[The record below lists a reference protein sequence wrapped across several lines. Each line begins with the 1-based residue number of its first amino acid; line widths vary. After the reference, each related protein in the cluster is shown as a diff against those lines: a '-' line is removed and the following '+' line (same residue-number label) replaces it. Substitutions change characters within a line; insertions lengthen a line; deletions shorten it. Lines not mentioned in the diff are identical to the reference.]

1 MPPKMQPVVF
11 VAPFFLD
18 TTLRFVDAVA
28 SLPGVRCGLVSQDPL
43 GRLPGEL
50 REKLAAHRRV
60 EDGLDPQQIADA
72 TRELGRELGGVERLI
87 GALEQL
93 QVPLGEVRDAL
104 KIAGMGAE
112 AAKNFR
118 DKARMKDVLQRHG
131 LPCARH
137 AKVEREA
144 DARRF
149 AAEVGY
155 PSVLKPIAG
164 AGAKSTY
171 KIRDEKDL
179 DQALR
184 AIRPSAARPATI
196 EEFVVGQEFS
206 FDTVSIDGE
215 PVWHSLSHY
224 LPAPLQVVENLW
236 IQWCVLIPREIDD
249 PRYDE
254 IRRVAFRALA
264 VLGMDTGLSH
274 MEWFRRPDGSVMIS
288 EVGARP
294 GGAQITSLISY
305 AHDVDFY
312 ASWAKLTALGKFDPP
327 ARRFSSGCAYLRGQ
341 GKGKIRSVRGL
352 KKVIADLGPLVME
365 KKLPTIGASPSSS
378 YEGDGFVIVRHPDT
392 TVVERALLYIIS
404 NVKVE
409 LG

>member
-1 MPPKMQPVVF
+1 MPPVVF

-43 GRLPGEL
+43 GRLPGAI
-50 REKLAAHRRV
+50 RDKLAAHRKIA
-60 EDGLDPQQIADA
+60 DGLDPQQIADA
-72 TRELGRELGGVERLI
+72 TRELGRELGGVERLV

-104 KIAGMGAE
+104 RIPGMGAE
-112 AAKNFR
+112 TARNFR

-137 AKVEREA
+137 AKVESEG

-179 DQALR
+179 TEALR

-206 FDTVSIDGE
+206 FDTVSIDGR

-224 LPAPLQVVENLW
+224 LPAPLQVVENPW

-254 IRRVAFRALA
+254 IRRVGFRALDA
-264 VLGMDTGLSH
+264 LGMDTGLSH
-274 MEWFRRPDGSVMIS
+274 MEWFRRPDGGVMIS

-305 AHDVDFY
+305 AHDIDFY
-312 ASWAKLTALGKFDPP
+312 AAWAKLVVYSKFDRPERKF
-327 ARRFSSGCAYLRGQ
+327 ASGCAYLRGQ
-341 GKGKIRSVRGL
+341 GKGRIRSVRGL
-352 KKVIADLGPLVME
+352 RKVLEALGEMVVE

-378 YEGDGFVIVRHPDT
+378 YEGDGFVIVKHPDT